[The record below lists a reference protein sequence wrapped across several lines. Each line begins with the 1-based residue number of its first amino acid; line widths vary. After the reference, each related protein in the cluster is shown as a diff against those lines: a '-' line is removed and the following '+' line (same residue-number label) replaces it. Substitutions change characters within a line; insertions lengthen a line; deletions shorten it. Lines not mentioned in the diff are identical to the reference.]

1 MYIFNLHRKAFLNQP
16 LFRTLGILK
25 KVIAIFCFAAL
36 LLSTSSLSYFY
47 WLQEQLHE
55 QERFASIDAGEYDLK
70 NQETFESKEHSKE
83 YDIDTDNHS
92 NNHGNNHDNDQ
103 ITLVLKDKSVL
114 PEGYQWEEKGR
125 EFSYKGMF
133 YDIVSIK
140 QTKEGWVIKA
150 ASDEEE
156 AEIVANQHKLN
167 HLDKEVQSKSSSSK
181 IKLNLS
187 LAVYECPSFNTQS
200 LISYTLLKKKYP
212 FLTTPILSR
221 YTGEV
226 SHPPETD

>member
-1 MYIFNLHRKAFLNQP
+1 
-16 LFRTLGILK
+16 LK
-25 KVIAIFCFAAL
+25 KVIAICCFAAL

-47 WLQEQLHE
+47 KLQEKLHE
-55 QERFASIDAGEYDLK
+55 QERFASIDAGKFVL
-70 NQETFESKEHSKE
+70 NNTETFESKEHSNE
-83 YDIDTDNHS
+83 YESEDDINS
-92 NNHGNNHDNDQ
+92 GDQ
-103 ITLVLKDKSVL
+103 ITITVKDKSTL

-133 YDIVSIK
+133 YDIVSIE

-156 AEIVANQHKLN
+156 AAIVANQHKLN
-167 HLDKEVQSKSSSSK
+167 HLNKEAESKSTSSK

-200 LISYTLLKKKYP
+200 LFNYTLLKKKYSI
-212 FLTTPILSR
+212 FATPILSS
-221 YTGEV
+221 YSGEF
-226 SHPPETD
+226 SHPPETV

>member
-1 MYIFNLHRKAFLNQP
+1 
-16 LFRTLGILK
+16 LK

-47 WLQEQLHE
+47 KLQEKLHE
-55 QERFASIDAGEYDLK
+55 QERFASIDACEFL
-70 NQETFESKEHSKE
+70 EKEN
-83 YDIDTDNHS
+83 DDTDNHS
-92 NNHGNNHDNDQ
+92 NNHDSDQ
-103 ITLVLKDKSVL
+103 ITLTLKDKSIL
-114 PEGYQWEEKGR
+114 PEGYHWEEKGR

-167 HLDKEVQSKSSSSK
+167 HLDKEVQSKSSPSK

-187 LAVYECPSFNTQS
+187 LAVYECPSFNTQG
-200 LISYTLLKKKYP
+200 LFNNTLLKKKYP
-212 FLTTPILSR
+212 LLTTPILSS
-221 YTGEV
+221 YSGEV
-226 SHPPETD
+226 SHPPETV

>member
-1 MYIFNLHRKAFLNQP
+1 
-16 LFRTLGILK
+16 LK
-25 KVIAIFCFAAL
+25 KVIAICCFAAL

-55 QERFASIDAGEYDLK
+55 QERFASIDAGESIE
-70 NQETFESKEHSKE
+70 QA
-83 YDIDTDNHS
+83 
-92 NNHGNNHDNDQ
+92 DQ
-103 ITLVLKDKSVL
+103 ITITVKDKSIL
-114 PEGYQWEEKGR
+114 PEGYHWEEKGR

-187 LAVYECPSFNTQS
+187 LTVYECPSFNTQS

-226 SHPPETD
+226 SHPPETV

>member
-1 MYIFNLHRKAFLNQP
+1 V
-16 LFRTLGILK
+16 K

-55 QERFASIDAGEYDLK
+55 QERFASIDAGESIE
-70 NQETFESKEHSKE
+70 QA
-83 YDIDTDNHS
+83 
-92 NNHGNNHDNDQ
+92 DQ
-103 ITLVLKDKSVL
+103 ITITVKDKSVL
-114 PEGYQWEEKGR
+114 PEGYHWEEKGR

-133 YDIVSIK
+133 YDIVSIE

-156 AEIVANQHKLN
+156 AEIVANQHKAHQLS
-167 HLDKEVQSKSSSSK
+167 KEAESKSSSSK

-187 LAVYECPSFNTQS
+187 LAVYECPSFNLQG
-200 LISYTLLKKKYP
+200 LFNYTLINKKYP
-212 FLTTPILSR
+212 FLITPILSS
-221 YTGEV
+221 YSGEV
-226 SHPPETD
+226 SHPPETV

>member
-1 MYIFNLHRKAFLNQP
+1 M
-16 LFRTLGILK
+16 
-25 KVIAIFCFAAL
+25 
-36 LLSTSSLSYFY
+36 
-47 WLQEQLHE
+47 HE
-55 QERFASIDAGEYDLK
+55 QERFASIDAGK
-70 NQETFESKEHSKE
+70 FEENES
-83 YDIDTDNHS
+83 DDDNDNHS
-92 NNHGNNHDNDQ
+92 NNQGNNHESDQ
-103 ITLVLKDKSVL
+103 ITITVKDKTVL

-133 YDIVSIK
+133 YDIVSIE

-167 HLDKEVQSKSSSSK
+167 HLDKEAESKSTSSK

-187 LAVYECPSFNTQS
+187 LAVYECPSFSTQS
-200 LISYTLLKKKYP
+200 LFNYTLLKMKYP
-212 FLTTPILSR
+212 SLTTLILSR

-226 SHPPETD
+226 SHPPETV

>member
-1 MYIFNLHRKAFLNQP
+1 
-16 LFRTLGILK
+16 
-25 KVIAIFCFAAL
+25 VIAICCFAAL

-47 WLQEQLHE
+47 WLQEQQHE
-55 QERFASIDAGEYDLK
+55 QERFASIDAGKFDLNK
-70 NQETFESKEHSKE
+70 KKTFESKELTKE
-83 YDIDTDNHS
+83 YNNDVDSDDQIDNHS
-92 NNHGNNHDNDQ
+92 SDQ
-103 ITLVLKDKSVL
+103 ITLVVKDKSIL

-156 AEIVANQHKLN
+156 AAIVANQHKLN
-167 HLDKEVQSKSSSSK
+167 HLDKEAQSKSSSSK

-187 LAVYECPSFNTQS
+187 LALYECPSFNNQS
-200 LISYTLLKKKYP
+200 LFNYTLFKKKYP
-212 FLTTPILSR
+212 SLTTPILSR
-221 YTGEV
+221 FLGDI
-226 SHPPETD
+226 SHPPEAV

>member
-1 MYIFNLHRKAFLNQP
+1 
-16 LFRTLGILK
+16 
-25 KVIAIFCFAAL
+25 VIAICCFAAL

-55 QERFASIDAGEYDLK
+55 QERFASIDAGKFDLNK
-70 NQETFESKEHSKE
+70 KKTFESKELTKE
-83 YDIDTDNHS
+83 YNNDVDSDDQIDNHS
-92 NNHGNNHDNDQ
+92 SDQ
-103 ITLVLKDKSVL
+103 ITLVVKDKSIL

-156 AEIVANQHKLN
+156 AAIVANQHKLN
-167 HLDKEVQSKSSSSK
+167 HLDKEAHSKSSSSK

-187 LAVYECPSFNTQS
+187 LAVYECPSFNNQS
-200 LISYTLLKKKYP
+200 LFNYTLFKKKYP
-212 FLTTPILSR
+212 SLTTPILSR
-221 YTGEV
+221 FLGDI
-226 SHPPETD
+226 SHPPEAV

>member
-1 MYIFNLHRKAFLNQP
+1 M
-16 LFRTLGILK
+16 
-25 KVIAIFCFAAL
+25 IAIFCFAAL

-47 WLQEQLHE
+47 WLQEKLHE
-55 QERFASIDAGEYDLK
+55 EERFASIDAGEFELK
-70 NQETFESKEHSKE
+70 NKESFESKEQSKE
-83 YDIDTDNHS
+83 HYNS
-92 NNHGNNHDNDQ
+92 DQ
-103 ITLVLKDKSVL
+103 ITITLKDKSIL

-133 YDIVSIK
+133 YDIVFIK

-156 AEIVANQHKLN
+156 AAIVANQHKAH
-167 HLDKEVQSKSSSSK
+167 HLGKEAESKSSSSK

-212 FLTTPILSR
+212 FLTTPILSS
-221 YTGEV
+221 YLGDI
-226 SHPPETD
+226 SHPPETV

>member
-1 MYIFNLHRKAFLNQP
+1 
-16 LFRTLGILK
+16 LK

-47 WLQEQLHE
+47 KLQEKLHE
-55 QERFASIDAGEYDLK
+55 QERFASIDAGESIE
-70 NQETFESKEHSKE
+70 QA
-83 YDIDTDNHS
+83 
-92 NNHGNNHDNDQ
+92 DQ
-103 ITLVLKDKSVL
+103 ITITVKDKSIL
-114 PEGYQWEEKGR
+114 PEGYHWEEKGR

-140 QTKEGWVIKA
+140 QTNEGWVIKA

-221 YTGEV
+221 YLGDI
-226 SHPPETD
+226 SHPPETV